1 MVVWEIILIFASD
14 FFCDPTEYNNYT
26 MQKIMFGCLWR
37 GIIMVCT
44 VILYACSENEPA
56 ARPVPPEIPAVP
68 TDSIPASVPDSIP
81 ASVPDSIPQEKNNTG
96 VSTTINGWDT
106 DSIDN
111 GGKAE

>member
-1 MVVWEIILIFASD
+1 
-14 FFCDPTEYNNYT
+14 
-26 MQKIMFGCLWR
+26 
-37 GIIMVCT
+37 MVCT
-44 VILYACSENEPA
+44 VMLYACSENEPA

-68 TDSIPASVPDSIP
+68 VDSIP

>member
-1 MVVWEIILIFASD
+1 
-14 FFCDPTEYNNYT
+14 
-26 MQKIMFGCLWR
+26 MQKVKFRCLWR

-44 VILYACSENEPA
+44 VMLYACSENEPA

-68 TDSIPASVPDSIP
+68 VDSIPASVTDSIPASVPDSIP
-81 ASVPDSIPQEKNNTG
+81 ASMKDSIPQEKNNTG

>member
-1 MVVWEIILIFASD
+1 
-14 FFCDPTEYNNYT
+14 
-26 MQKIMFGCLWR
+26 MFGCLWR

-44 VILYACSENEPA
+44 VMLYACSENEPA
-56 ARPVPPEIPAVP
+56 ARPVLPEIPSEPV
-68 TDSIPASVPDSIP
+68 DSIP

>member
-1 MVVWEIILIFASD
+1 
-14 FFCDPTEYNNYT
+14 
-26 MQKIMFGCLWR
+26 
-37 GIIMVCT
+37 MVCT
-44 VILYACSENEPA
+44 VMLYACSENEPA

-68 TDSIPASVPDSIP
+68 TDSIPASMK
-81 ASVPDSIPQEKNNTG
+81 DSIPQEKNNTG